1 MTTRQTSP
9 DRGGLGRVVTAA
21 LIGATIEWYDFFLYG
36 VVAGIV
42 LNKLYFPASDP
53 LVSTLLAYSTFAVG
67 FVTRPLGGVIF
78 GHFGDRIGRKSMLV
92 ITLMLMGVATFLIGL
107 VPTYAQIGIAA
118 PVLLLLLR
126 IVQGIGLGG
135 EWGGAVLMAFEY
147 APPEKRGL
155 YASIPQIGLA
165 LGLCLASGV
174 VAGLSYGLD
183 DAQFLAWGWRLAFL
197 LSAVLVAVGAYIR
210 LNVMETPE
218 FARVKETNREAAIP
232 FVSMMREFPGNVI
245 AGMGARTIDGVFFN
259 IFAVFSI
266 GYLTG
271 TVGVPR
277 TQALLGVTAAALLL
291 CLTIPLAG
299 WLSDYLGRTRVYAWG
314 SLLTGFSAFPAFWI
328 FLNSDGSIGAIWL
341 ALIVP
346 FGILYASVY
355 GPEAALF
362 SELFPARVRY
372 TGISF
377 VYQFSGIFASGL
389 TPIIAT
395 ALLQYSG
402 GDKPWLVCAYCAL
415 AGLVSAASAI
425 WIGRAARRQP
435 DVEPIK
441 APIESASSIPLAR
454 RTFHNTERI

>member
-1 MTTRQTSP
+1 MSEGQSKT
-9 DRGGLGRVVTAA
+9 RGGLGRVVTAS

-53 LVSTLLAYSTFAVG
+53 FVSTLLAYSTFAVG

-118 PVLLLLLR
+118 PLLLLFLR
-126 IVQGIGLGG
+126 IIQGIGLGG

-165 LGLCLASGV
+165 LGLCIASGV
-174 VAGLSYGLD
+174 VAALSYGLTEER
-183 DAQFLAWGWRLAFL
+183 FLAWGWRLAFL

-218 FARVKETNREAAIP
+218 FAEVKKANSEAAIP
-232 FVSMMREFPGNVI
+232 FVAMMRDYPGNVL

-271 TVGVPR
+271 TVKLPR
-277 TQALLGVTAAALLL
+277 TEALLGVTAAALLL
-291 CLTIPLAG
+291 CATIPLAG
-299 WLSDYLGRTRVYAWG
+299 WLSDRLGRTRVYAWG
-314 SLLTGFSAFPAFWI
+314 SLLTGLSAFPAFWI
-328 FLNSDGSIGAIWL
+328 FLNSGGSMGMIWL

-346 FGILYASVY
+346 FGILYATVY

-402 GDKPWLVCAYCAL
+402 ADKPWLVCAYCAF
-415 AGLVSAASAI
+415 AGLVSAASAL
-425 WIGRAARRQP
+425 WIGRQERLGALSEPERTGRWSRTQP
-435 DVEPIK
+435 
-441 APIESASSIPLAR
+441 
-454 RTFHNTERI
+454 T

>member
-1 MTTRQTSP
+1 MSENSR
-9 DRGGLGRVVTAA
+9 GLGRVVSAS

-42 LNKLYFPASDP
+42 LNKLYFPAHDP

-78 GHFGDRIGRKSMLV
+78 GHFGDKIGRKSMLV

-118 PVLLLLLR
+118 PLLLLFLR
-126 IVQGIGLGG
+126 IIQGIGLGG

-165 LGLCLASGV
+165 LGLCIASGV
-174 VAGLSYGLD
+174 VAALSYGLTEE
-183 DAQFLAWGWRLAFL
+183 QFLAWGWRLAFL

-218 FARVKETNREAAIP
+218 FAQVKKANTEAAIP
-232 FVSMMREFPGNVI
+232 FVSMMRDYPGNVL

-271 TVGVPR
+271 TVKLPR
-277 TQALLGVTAAALLL
+277 TEALLGVTAAALLL
-291 CLTIPLAG
+291 CATIPLAG
-299 WLSDYLGRTRVYAWG
+299 WLSDRLGRTRVYGWG
-314 SLLTGFSAFPAFWI
+314 SLLTGLSAFPAFWL
-328 FLNSDGSIGAIWL
+328 FLNSGGSTGMIWL

-346 FGILYASVY
+346 FGVLYATVY

-402 GDKPWLVCAYCAL
+402 ADKPWLVCTYCAF
-415 AGLVSAASAI
+415 AGLVSAISAW
-425 WIGRAARRQP
+425 WIGREAQRGSLA
-435 DVEPIK
+435 EP
-441 APIESASSIPLAR
+441 E
-454 RTFHNTERI
+454 RTEQWTRTQAT